1 MRTTGAVIAAIV
13 LSGGL
18 CVVGGEAPTPRPKAP
33 LLRQAGPPP
42 EMAQLKA
49 ALAKKVTFDFAETP
63 LRDVLTFLSQ
73 LLGINIVLDPALD
86 PDRPVTLRVNDMAGG
101 HALGWVARLV
111 GGQMRVENGAVFIA
125 PPPRPKGPGGESRL
139 LGKAQLGLGKLGTVE
154 LYLYEDTLDPDLRH
168 LLMETLR
175 AYLAG
180 QLREIERRLEAQER
194 EQERFRRR
202 EEPPPRRPPERRGE
216 KGGEF

>member
-1 MRTTGAVIAAIV
+1 MRTTEAVIAAIV
-13 LSGGL
+13 LSGAW
-18 CVVGGEAPTPRPKAP
+18 CVVGGEAPAPRPKAP

-73 LLGINIVLDPALD
+73 LLGINIVLDPAVD
-86 PDRPVTLRVNDMAGG
+86 GDKPVTLRVNEMASAQ
-101 HALGWVARLV
+101 ALSWVARLA
-111 GGQMRVENGAVFIA
+111 GAQMRVENGAVFIA
-125 PPPRPKGPGGESRL
+125 PPPRLKGPGREPRL
-139 LGKAQLGLGKLGTVE
+139 LAKAQLRLGKLGVVE
-154 LYLYEDTLDPDLRH
+154 LYLYDDLLDPDLRH
-168 LLMETLR
+168 LLVQALR
-175 AYLAG
+175 VHLAE
-180 QLREIERRLEAQER
+180 QLREAERRLEAQER